1 MQDRV
6 GKSQLLWCVLGPQP
20 KEQESFVW
28 LQEPLAVQPAS
39 VAGSGHTPE
48 ALASALMVSCGL
60 GCRANACTE
69 YKSELSFLKPHQ
81 PRGSSMESLLEN
93 RARLIRVI

>member
-6 GKSQLLWCVLGPQP
+6 GKSSSFGVFWGLSP
-20 KEQESFVW
+20 KSREFLSGCR
-28 LQEPLAVQPAS
+28 EPLAVQPAS

-69 YKSELSFLKPHQ
+69 YKSELKLSQAPSAQGEQHGIPAGKP
-81 PRGSSMESLLEN
+81 LD
-93 RARLIRVI
+93 